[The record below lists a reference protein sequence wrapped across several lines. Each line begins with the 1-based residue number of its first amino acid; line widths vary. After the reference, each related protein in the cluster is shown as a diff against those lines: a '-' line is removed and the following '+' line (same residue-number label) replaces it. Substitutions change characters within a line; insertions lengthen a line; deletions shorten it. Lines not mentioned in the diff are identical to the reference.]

1 MAVLE
6 IRQRIG
12 WLFVAVVF
20 AHLVLISAQAKT
32 ARGMSM
38 LSSIA
43 FGTLAGIQG
52 VATSAVGGVKHAW
65 QDYFALQEIRQQNE
79 QLQQQVGQLQ
89 IALQQE
95 RTEATQS
102 RSLQDLLTLKR
113 ELPLATKSARVIG
126 YGPGLAFRTMNIDK
140 GTDDGLLPDMAVIA
154 PSGVVGRVYWAS
166 PGFSKVQLLI
176 DRNAAA
182 GAIVERSRVQ
192 GVVEGNPVRFGLL
205 LKYVSSTADIKV
217 GDRVVTSGID
227 GIFPAATELPS
238 SGDAS
243 SATGGFP
250 KGFVIGQIESLE
262 KRGGQ
267 YDNVVVRPAVDFS
280 TLESVLVVLKRPT
293 GEAIDA
299 AIGRQS
305 AATGGNE
312 AR

>member
-1 MAVLE
+1 
-6 IRQRIG
+6 
-12 WLFVAVVF
+12 VAVVF

-32 ARGMSM
+32 ARGMSV
-38 LSSIA
+38 LSGFA
-43 FGTLAGIQG
+43 FGTFSGIQG
-52 VATSAVGGVKHAW
+52 VATSAVGGVKQAW
-65 QDYFALQEIRQQNE
+65 QDYFALQEIRRENE
-79 QLQQQVGQLQ
+79 ALQQEVGQLQ

-113 ELPLATKSARVIG
+113 QLPLQTTSARVIG
-126 YGPGLAFRTMNIDK
+126 YGPGLTFQTMNIDK
-140 GTDDGLLPDMAVIA
+140 GTDDGLLRDMAVIA
-154 PSGVVGRVYWAS
+154 PSGVVGRIVQ
-166 PGFSKVQLLI
+166 PGARASKVQLLI

-192 GVVEGNPVRFGLL
+192 GVVEGNPLRFGLL
-205 LKYVSSTADIKV
+205 LKYVSSTADIQV

-227 GIFPAATELPS
+227 GVFPSSTLLPS
-238 SGDAS
+238 GGDAS
-243 SATGGFP
+243 STEGGFP
-250 KGFVIGQIESLE
+250 RGFVIGHIESLE

-280 TLESVLVVLKRPT
+280 TLELVLVVLKRPT

-299 AIGRQS
+299 AIGSQG

-312 AR
+312 GR